1 MARYTGPSCRLCR
14 REGMKLFL
22 KGDRCYTDKCAVT
35 KRPQAP
41 GQHGAARK
49 GKVSNYGTQLREKQ
63 KVKRYYGLLETQ
75 FRLLYD
81 RAEKMHGITGEN
93 MLQLLEMRL
102 DNTVYRLGFGESRKE
117 SRQLVTH
124 GHFTING
131 KKADIPSMMVRVGDV
146 IAVKEGSRSSE
157 KFKVMLE
164 NTTTV
169 PKWLERKADGFD
181 GKVIAA
187 PHRDDID
194 LPIEEH
200 LIVELYSR

>member
-1 MARYTGPSCRLCR
+1 M
-14 REGMKLFL
+14 FL
-22 KGDRCYTDKCAVT
+22 KGDRCYTEKCALT
-35 KRPQAP
+35 KRPQVP

-75 FRLLYD
+75 FRLLYN

-117 SRQLVTH
+117 ARQLVTH

-131 KKADIPSMMVRVGDV
+131 KKADIPSMMVSVGDV
-146 IAVKEGSRSSE
+146 IAVKESSRSSV
-157 KFKVMLE
+157 KFKEMLE
-164 NTTTV
+164 KNATV

-187 PHRDDID
+187 PHRDDVD

-200 LIVELYSR
+200 LIVELYSK